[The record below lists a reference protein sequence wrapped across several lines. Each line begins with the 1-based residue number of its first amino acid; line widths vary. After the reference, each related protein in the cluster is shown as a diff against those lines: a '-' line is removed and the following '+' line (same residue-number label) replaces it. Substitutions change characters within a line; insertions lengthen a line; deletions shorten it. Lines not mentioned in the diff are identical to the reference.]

1 MVFNSYHNIT
11 SPLTSSQTTIGSGL
25 MSQHGIEKT
34 QTDGSNRY
42 REGTSK
48 QGMALHPLH
57 HDSFIDAMLQII
69 LQQISFSVS

>member
-1 MVFNSYHNIT
+1 ME
-11 SPLTSSQTTIGSGL
+11 LKKL
-25 MSQHGIEKT
+25 K
-34 QTDGSNRY
+34 TDGSNRY

-48 QGMALHPLH
+48 QGMALHYPLH